1 MSIKF
6 NRFYKMAKDEFGVT
20 VTPKKSNGETFESL
34 FGETTDII
42 IDREKQIEEIAK
54 VICGSCPDNKEC
66 MHCLCADWYKAESL
80 YNAGYRKQSEV
91 AREIFEEIDKML
103 MNQECITENQRCKE
117 VGDWI
122 FHDYL
127 PRRISELKKKYMEE
141 SGNVR

>member
-54 VICGSCPDNKEC
+54 VICGGCPDNKEC

-91 AREIFEEIDKML
+91 AREIFEEIDKRIGIL
-103 MNQECITENQRCKE
+103 KNYGYINFIAQNIFEILDE
-117 VGDWI
+117 VK
-122 FHDYL
+122 
-127 PRRISELKKKYMEE
+127 RKYMEE